1 MNYTVRN
8 RDTLTSIAKRFG
20 TTVDALAQQ
29 NHIADP
35 NKILAGQK
43 LQVPG
48 SRDDFDEN
56 SVVSS
61 VTNSKRTTGVN
72 AAHATPQ
79 AEAAAG
85 AAGAQSA
92 VTNHRSIWGELLKHP
107 LQAGRDAIDSVR
119 GKPLSGEAAQA
130 NGQTTVHTRTPW
142 YNQMEGGHGFAP
154 GSTACFRASSAMA
167 RAGGGHVRGPGDGT
181 QVATHRDANAHVTVN
196 RAAAQQGIGHID
208 SELNAGRPVV
218 IGVTHPGGRGHN
230 MNADGVTDHFVTVTG
245 RGVDE
250 QGRLYYTIN
259 DPGTRFGQDSRST
272 NRMYVDPSTGNLY
285 KPGNALPGLAG
296 ERYELTTVR

>member
-8 RDTLTSIAKRFG
+8 RDTLTSIARRFG
-20 TTVDALAQQ
+20 TTVDALAQA

-56 SVVSS
+56 SVVSQ
-61 VTNSKRTTGVN
+61 VTNSKR
-72 AAHATPQ
+72 ATQATSQ
-79 AEAAAG
+79 AET
-85 AAGAQSA
+85 AAGAQGVAS
-92 VTNHRSIWGELLKHP
+92 NHRSILHEMWRHP
-107 LQAGRDAIDSVR
+107 IQAGRDAIDAVR
-119 GKPLSGEAAQA
+119 GRPLSGEAAQA

-142 YNQMEGGHGFAP
+142 YNQMEGGHGFVP
-154 GSTACFRASSAMA
+154 GSTACFRAASAMA
-167 RAGGGHVRGPGDGT
+167 RAGGATVHGPGDGI
-181 QVATHRDANAHVTVN
+181 QVATRRDANGHVTAN
-196 RAAAQQGIGHID
+196 PAAAQRGISHID

-230 MNADGVTDHFVTVTG
+230 MNSDHVTDHFVTVTG

-250 QGRLYYTIN
+250 QGHVYYTIN

-272 NRMYVDPSTGNLY
+272 NRMYIDPSNGNLY
-285 KPGNALPGLAG
+285 KPSSALPGLG
-296 ERYELTTVR
+296 GQRYELTTVR